1 MVDVTRRSLRLV
13 VVAAALAA
21 LLVQGSAAQQDS
33 AAGYPDRTI
42 RIVVGFGAG
51 GGNDILARLIGQK
64 LSESMGQ
71 SVVIENKPGASAE
84 IGTEYVKNSV
94 PDGYT
99 LLVAANGSMALSA
112 VINKKLGY
120 SPVRDFAPIGLI
132 ASFPLVLAVNP
143 SVPVNSVQQ
152 FVNYAKANPGEINCS
167 GPSVAFQVAL
177 EQFKLKTGAPLQY
190 IPYKS
195 SAEAITA
202 VIAGTTPMTLID
214 AGPGS
219 GAIRGGQVRAL
230 AITSSQRSAEFPDVP
245 TMAEAGF
252 PDLNISFWSGLF
264 APAAVPTAIVKKLES
279 ELLQVLKLPDVQE
292 RMHSLALVV
301 EARPG
306 DETRR
311 FVEAE
316 IARLTEVAKIANI
329 RQD

>member
-1 MVDVTRRSLRLV
+1 MVDVTRRSLWLV
-13 VVAAALAA
+13 VVAAALTT

-51 GGNDILARLIGQK
+51 GGNDLLARLIGQK
-64 LSESMGQ
+64 FSESMGQ

-84 IGTEYVKNSV
+84 IGTEYVKNSA

-112 VINKKLGY
+112 VLNKKLGY

-152 FVNYAKANPGEINCS
+152 LVDYAKANPDKIDCS
-167 GPSVAFQVAL
+167 GPSVSFQVAL

-202 VIAGTTPMTLID
+202 VIAGTTPMTLVD
-214 AGPGS
+214 AGPVS

-230 AITSSQRSAEFPDVP
+230 AITSRQRSAEFPDVL

-279 ELLQVLKLPDVQE
+279 KLLQVLKLPDVQE
-292 RMHSLALVV
+292 RLRSLALVV

-316 IARLTEVAKIANI
+316 IARLTEVAKIANV